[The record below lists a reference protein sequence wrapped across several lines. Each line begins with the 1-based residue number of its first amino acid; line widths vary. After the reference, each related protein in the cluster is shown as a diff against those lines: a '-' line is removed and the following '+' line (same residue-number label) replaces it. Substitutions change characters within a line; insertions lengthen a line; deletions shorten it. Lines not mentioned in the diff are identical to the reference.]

1 MDKPRIEIQTLG
13 GVFAKVV
20 VDGKEIEDVTG
31 YRVEHRAGELPH
43 LYLEMKATNMAI
55 NEKVVP
61 ALPEPYSHF
70 YVSKNLLLDKGF
82 LTKSQ
87 IEEL

>member
-1 MDKPRIEIQTLG
+1 M
-13 GVFAKVV
+13 
-20 VDGKEIEDVTG
+20 DGKEIEDVTG

-43 LYLEMKATNMAI
+43 LYLEMKATNMSI

-61 ALPEPYSHF
+61 ALPEPYSHL